1 MIKGAKGIIDACL
14 QASEPDTNSSCK
26 YISYSSITKLLTFL
40 RSSPAEAS
48 AVLTPFMTSADSPA
62 IETVF
67 CAIFVVPAALSFDA
81 EVIPSIASV
90 ILEID
95 ATNSSE
101 DALKSDTRS
110 LILDASI
117 L

>member
-67 CAIFVVPAALSFDA
+67 AQYLLYLQHCHLM
-81 EVIPSIASV
+81 
-90 ILEID
+90 
-95 ATNSSE
+95 
-101 DALKSDTRS
+101 RR
-110 LILDASI
+110 
-117 L
+117 

>member
-67 CAIFVVPAALSFDA
+67 YAIFVVPAALSFDA

-101 DALKSDTRS
+101 VALKSDTRS

>member
-14 QASEPDTNSSCK
+14 QASELDTNSSCK

-67 CAIFVVPAALSFDA
+67 CAIFVVPAALSLDA

-90 ILEID
+90 ILD
-95 ATNSSE
+95 FAATYSSE
-101 DALKSDTRS
+101 VALKSATRS
-110 LILDASI
+110 LI
-117 L
+117 